1 MVLRINPGD
10 WSFYFDLSFSGIE
23 CKKEER
29 RLHVRSII
37 NSLKNED
44 IDCLLIALKEKGGQ
58 ENPLLLAAES
68 GSYKILK
75 SIVEIGP
82 EILDREDFSFADC
95 NEEGENVL
103 HMCKL
108 PEDCRY
114 LIFITLTFLYVC

>member
-1 MVLRINPGD
+1 MK
-10 WSFYFDLSFSGIE
+10 ST
-23 CKKEER
+23 
-29 RLHVRSII
+29 I

-44 IDCLLIALKEKGGQ
+44 LDSLLIALKKEGRQEKA
-58 ENPLLLAAES
+58 LLLAAEF

-75 SIVEIGP
+75 SIVEIGS

-108 PEDCRY
+108 QKY
-114 LIFITLTFLYVC
+114 Y

>member
-1 MVLRINPGD
+1 M
-10 WSFYFDLSFSGIE
+10 
-23 CKKEER
+23 
-29 RLHVRSII
+29 RSTI

-44 IDCLLIALKEKGGQ
+44 LDSLLIALKMEGRQEKA
-58 ENPLLLAAES
+58 LLLAAEF

-95 NEEGENVL
+95 NDEGENVL

-108 PEDCRY
+108 QKY
-114 LIFITLTFLYVC
+114 Y

>member
-1 MVLRINPGD
+1 M
-10 WSFYFDLSFSGIE
+10 
-23 CKKEER
+23 K
-29 RLHVRSII
+29 SII

-44 IDCLLIALKEKGGQ
+44 LDSLLIKLKEDGGQ

-68 GSYKILK
+68 GSNKILK

-82 EILDREDFSFADC
+82 AILDREDFSFADC

-108 PEDCRY
+108 QKKY
-114 LIFITLTFLYVC
+114 

>member
-1 MVLRINPGD
+1 MT
-10 WSFYFDLSFSGIE
+10 
-23 CKKEER
+23 ER
-29 RLHVRSII
+29 RLYVKSII

-44 IDCLLIALKEKGGQ
+44 LDSLLIELKEKNGQ

-108 PEDCRY
+108 QKKY
-114 LIFITLTFLYVC
+114 

>member
-1 MVLRINPGD
+1 MK
-10 WSFYFDLSFSGIE
+10 ST
-23 CKKEER
+23 
-29 RLHVRSII
+29 I

-44 IDCLLIALKEKGGQ
+44 LDSLLIALKKEGRQEKA
-58 ENPLLLAAES
+58 LLLAAEF

-95 NEEGENVL
+95 NDEGENVL

-108 PEDCRY
+108 QKY
-114 LIFITLTFLYVC
+114 T

>member
-1 MVLRINPGD
+1 MK
-10 WSFYFDLSFSGIE
+10 ST
-23 CKKEER
+23 
-29 RLHVRSII
+29 I

-44 IDCLLIALKEKGGQ
+44 LDSLLIALKKEGRQEKA
-58 ENPLLLAAES
+58 LLLAAEF

-95 NEEGENVL
+95 NDEGENVL

-108 PEDCRY
+108 QKY
-114 LIFITLTFLYVC
+114 Y

>member
-1 MVLRINPGD
+1 MK
-10 WSFYFDLSFSGIE
+10 ST
-23 CKKEER
+23 
-29 RLHVRSII
+29 I

-44 IDCLLIALKEKGGQ
+44 LDSLLIALKKEGRQEKA
-58 ENPLLLAAES
+58 LLLAAEF

-108 PEDCRY
+108 QKY
-114 LIFITLTFLYVC
+114 Y

>member
-1 MVLRINPGD
+1 MK
-10 WSFYFDLSFSGIE
+10 ST
-23 CKKEER
+23 
-29 RLHVRSII
+29 I

-44 IDCLLIALKEKGGQ
+44 LDSLLIALKKEGRQEKA
-58 ENPLLLAAES
+58 LLLAAEF

-108 PEDCRY
+108 LKY
-114 LIFITLTFLYVC
+114 